1 MDELPVLSIV
11 ILIVL
16 IMLSAFFSS
25 AETAFSSVNK
35 IRLKNFA
42 DEGVKGSKK
51 AYKIAEDFDRA
62 LSTILVGNNI
72 VNIGAASI
80 SAKLANDLI
89 GGNAGIL
96 VSTFGMTFL
105 ILTFGEILPKSLAKE
120 HAERYSLSI
129 SGILYLLIVLLT
141 PVNFVFIKLKDA
153 VSKMF
158 SKGEGLPSVTEDEL
172 KVMLDIGQEEGVI
185 DSEER
190 ELINR
195 SMDFDDIAVTE
206 VLTPRVK
213 VKAVDINQPIEEI
226 KELFFEER
234 FSRIPVYD
242 GDIDT
247 IVGILSEK
255 EFFTH
260 LLKYGDVSVKE
271 LIRDPKFVFET
282 TKISSLLPKLQK
294 EKVHLAIVVD
304 EFGGTTGIITLE
316 DILEEIVGEIYD
328 EQDEEIQLVTKISE
342 HAYSFDPQFPIDQ
355 FSTLF
360 ELDEP
365 ETTYHTLGGW
375 VAERFGEIPAVGN
388 QFSYEKLTVV
398 IEDVENRRIKKLKVE
413 VNEISEEETH
423 TD

>member
-42 DEGVKGSKK
+42 DEGVKGSIK

-72 VNIGAASI
+72 VNIAAASI
-80 SAKLANDLI
+80 SAKLATDFI
-89 GGNAGIL
+89 GGNSGIFI
-96 VSTFGMTFL
+96 STFGMTVL
-105 ILTFGEILPKSLAKE
+105 ILIFGEILPKSLAKE

-195 SMDFDDIAVTE
+195 SMEFDDIAVTE

-360 ELDEP
+360 ELAEP

-388 QFSYEKLTVV
+388 QFLYEKLTVIV
-398 IEDVENRRIKKLKVE
+398 EDVENRRIKKVKVE
-413 VNEISEEETH
+413 VNKIPEEESPI
-423 TD
+423 D

>member
-1 MDELPVLSIV
+1 LDELPVLSIV

-42 DEGVKGSKK
+42 DEGVKGSIK

-72 VNIGAASI
+72 VNIAAASI
-80 SAKLANDLI
+80 SAKLATDFI
-89 GGNAGIL
+89 GGNSGIFI
-96 VSTFGMTFL
+96 STFGMTVL
-105 ILTFGEILPKSLAKE
+105 ILIFGEILPKSLAKE

-195 SMDFDDIAVTE
+195 SMEFDDIAVTE

-360 ELDEP
+360 ELAEP

-388 QFSYEKLTVV
+388 QFLYEKLTVIV
-398 IEDVENRRIKKLKVE
+398 EDVENRRIKKVKVE
-413 VNEISEEETH
+413 VNKIPEEESPI
-423 TD
+423 D

>member
-1 MDELPVLSIV
+1 MDDLPVLSIV
-11 ILIVL
+11 VLFALI
-16 IMLSAFFSS
+16 ILSAFFSS

-42 DEGVKGSKK
+42 DEGVKGSRK

-72 VNIGAASI
+72 VNIAAASI
-80 SAKLANDLI
+80 SAKLATDFI
-89 GGNAGIL
+89 GGNSGIFI
-96 VSTFGMTFL
+96 STFGMTVL
-105 ILTFGEILPKSLAKE
+105 ILIFGEILPKSLAKE

-158 SKGEGLPSVTEDEL
+158 SKGEGMPSVTEDEL

-190 ELINR
+190 ELISR
-195 SMDFDDIAVTE
+195 SMEFDDIAVTE

-213 VKAVDINQPIEEI
+213 VKAVDINQPIAEI

-271 LIRDPKFVFET
+271 LIRHPKFVFET

-360 ELDEP
+360 ELAEP

-388 QFSYEKLTVV
+388 KFSYNKLTVTV
-398 IEDVENRRIKKLKVE
+398 EDVENRRIKKLKVE
-413 VNEISEEETH
+413 VNETFEEETPS
-423 TD
+423 D

>member
-1 MDELPVLSIV
+1 MDDLPVLSIV
-11 ILIVL
+11 VLFALI
-16 IMLSAFFSS
+16 ILSAFFSS

-42 DEGVKGSKK
+42 DEGVKGSRK

-72 VNIGAASI
+72 VNIAAASI
-80 SAKLANDLI
+80 SAKLATDFI
-89 GGNAGIL
+89 GGNSGIFI
-96 VSTFGMTFL
+96 STFGMTVL
-105 ILTFGEILPKSLAKE
+105 ILIFGEILPKSLAKE

-158 SKGEGLPSVTEDEL
+158 SKGEGMPSVTEDEL

-190 ELINR
+190 ELISR
-195 SMDFDDIAVTE
+195 SMEFDDIAVTE

-360 ELDEP
+360 ELAEP

-388 QFSYEKLTVV
+388 KFSYNKLTVTV
-398 IEDVENRRIKKLKVE
+398 EDVENRRIKKLKVE
-413 VNEISEEETH
+413 VNETFEEETPS
-423 TD
+423 D